1 MQNSSKA
8 WLVLVGCFGF
18 FGLAL
23 FGPGL
28 SKAGDGAVRFVAQ
41 SSSGKSPARFAK
53 ERAYAVDPGMVKAQ
67 ACCASCAMEWDYTD
81 DRCSLTSQ
89 PATSCYATCGAKP
102 GAVAP
107 AAQGGHGGH

>member
-28 SKAGDGAVRFVAQ
+28 SKAGEGAVRFVAQ

-53 ERAYAVDPGMVKAQ
+53 ERAYALDPAMVKAQ
-67 ACCASCAMEWDYTD
+67 ACCESCAQEWDFGD
-81 DRCSLTSQ
+81 DRCALVSQ
-89 PATSCYATCGAKP
+89 PATACYAACGAQP
-102 GAVAP
+102 GVPQPVAP
-107 AAQGGHGGH
+107 HGH